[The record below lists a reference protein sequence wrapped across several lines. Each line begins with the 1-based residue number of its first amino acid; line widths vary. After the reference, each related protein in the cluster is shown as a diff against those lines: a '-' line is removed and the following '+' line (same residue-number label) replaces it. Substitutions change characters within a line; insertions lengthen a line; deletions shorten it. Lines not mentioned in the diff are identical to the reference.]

1 MLFQFKTAVSVTQSV
16 MDTKKIHIKISVF
29 LLLTLLTSSLWSCKK
44 FLKEEMVSTITQGYL
59 ETEKG
64 LDELV
69 VANYNILRFKYGFME
84 GPFLF
89 ETGNDI
95 VEPLDNNW
103 ATYSPAVWSP
113 AGEAATYANNLMG
126 YFQQQLL
133 GAYPVIN
140 DCNKAIEII
149 TEKAPGKY
157 STNTAY
163 ADTRLSEV
171 YFLRA
176 YAYYLLVTQLG
187 DVPFPLK
194 SNNSLPSNFYLPKA
208 TSAQIYTRLIQDL
221 RFAFDHLPLPA
232 QTQKGRIT
240 KWAAA
245 HFLAKLYLTRN
256 QGTAFKS
263 YRNSDGS
270 VDPSS
275 SNAHLGML
283 YKGEGSNDLDSAIY
297 YANQVIGSGITLAN
311 DYWDLFKT
319 ARGDWSNESNKEII
333 LQASYGLNLDNGR
346 YGMRTN
352 AAFTI
357 DYRNA
362 AWNIPAWTWKYGLL
376 RGQGFLP
383 TDWGYDVFTDKI
395 NDSRFEKSFQLEY
408 ESASFDN
415 ATQSDGP
422 GLSYTNSKNASLTW
436 QAADAAYF
444 NSNIKATYKR
454 PSWNERQAKAGERK
468 IGTADLG
475 LVFLENTKETAIPY
489 LEALAQPYVLYP
501 RWVVQ
506 DGKYY
511 YRKTGADRLNSSS
524 GLLINRRVRP
534 SSRKFIDPNRSTV
547 DNHFGTRDVAIFRLA
562 ETYLIR
568 AEAYGRKGDFA
579 KAIED
584 INVLR
589 ARAAYKPNETRAE
602 VLARLYPGSQ
612 TLQESERVYPYT
624 STANT
629 FSKIR
634 VDASYWDGSSQASNA
649 EQYPPE
655 ANTPEKRFIH
665 FIYNEYSREF
675 NSEQV
680 VYEGI
685 HHAGIQLER
694 VLHHSQLASSK
705 VGNWPIS
712 DNPTNGNGQNGSGKG
727 VFSATHTFKPFPQ
740 SYINM
745 LTNESGALL
754 TENERKYYQNPG
766 Y

>member
-1 MLFQFKTAVSVTQSV
+1 MKREARLTMHIMKTRRLPIKFAVFSLLAIVTSG
-16 MDTKKIHIKISVF
+16 S
-29 LLLTLLTSSLWSCKK
+29 WSCKK
-44 FLKEEMVSTITQGYL
+44 FLEEEMVSTITQDYL

-69 VANYNILRFKYGFME
+69 VANYNILRWKYGFME

-95 VEPLDNNW
+95 VEPQDNNW

-113 AGEAATYANNLMG
+113 SGEAGTYANNLMG

-149 TEKAPGKY
+149 LEKAPGKY
-157 STNTAY
+157 STDPSY
-163 ADTRLSEV
+163 GQLRLSEV

-194 SNNSLPSNFYLPKA
+194 SNNALPSSFYLPKA
-208 TSAQIYTRLIQDL
+208 ASAEIYARLIQDI
-221 RFAFDHLPLPA
+221 RFSFEHLPLA
-232 QTQKGRIT
+232 GQTQKGRIT
-240 KWAAA
+240 KQAAA

-256 QGTAFKS
+256 QGAAYKT
-263 YRNSDGS
+263 YRSPDGS
-270 VDPSS
+270 VDPASQ
-275 SNAHLGML
+275 NAYLGLL
-283 YKGEGSNDLDSAIY
+283 YKGEGANDLDSAIY
-297 YANQVIGSGITLAN
+297 YANQVISSGLSLAN

-319 ARGDWSNESNKEII
+319 ARGDWSNESNPEII
-333 LQASYGLNLDNGR
+333 LQASYGANLDNGR

-352 AAFTI
+352 AAFTA

-362 AWNIPAWTWKYGLL
+362 AWNIPSWTWKYGLL
-376 RGQGFLP
+376 KGQGFLP
-383 TDWGYDVFTDKI
+383 TDWGYDVFTDKL
-395 NDSRFEKSFQLEY
+395 NDSRFEKSFQIEY

-415 ATQSDGP
+415 ASQSDGP
-422 GLSYTNSKNASLTW
+422 GLGYTNVKNTSLTW
-436 QAADAAYF
+436 QASDATYF
-444 NSNIKATYKR
+444 NTVIKPNYKR
-454 PSWNERQAKAGERK
+454 PSWNGREAKAGERK
-468 IGTADLG
+468 IGTGDLG

-489 LEALAQPYVLYP
+489 AEALAQPYVLYP
-501 RWVVQ
+501 RWVKQ

-511 YRKTGADRLNSSS
+511 YRKTGADRLNAST
-524 GLLINRRVRP
+524 GLLLGRKVRP

-568 AEAYGRKGDFA
+568 AEAYGRKGDYG

-589 ARAAYKPNETRAE
+589 ARAAYKVNEKRAE

-612 TLQESERVYPYT
+612 NLQETERVYPYEVV
-624 STANT
+624 SGT
-629 FSKIR
+629 FDKIR
-634 VDASYWDGSSQASNA
+634 VDASYWDGSSQASVA
-649 EQYPPE
+649 ENYPTE
-655 ANTPEKRFIH
+655 ATTPEKRFIH

-694 VLHHSQLASSK
+694 VQHHSQLASPKS
-705 VGNWPIS
+705 GLWPSS
-712 DNPTNGNGQNGSGKG
+712 DNPVNGNGQDGKGKG

-740 SYINM
+740 TYINM
-745 LTNESGALL
+745 LTNEQGVMLSGG
-754 TENERKYYQNPG
+754 ERSRYQNPG